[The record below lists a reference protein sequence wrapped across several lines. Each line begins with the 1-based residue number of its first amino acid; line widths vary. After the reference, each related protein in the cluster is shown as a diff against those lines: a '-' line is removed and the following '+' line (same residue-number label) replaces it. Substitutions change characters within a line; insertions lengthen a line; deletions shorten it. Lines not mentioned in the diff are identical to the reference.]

1 MVGITPFGWHLE
13 LSPGS
18 SMVRTDTRTRTRRFI
33 VALTLI
39 VGLLGA
45 RRAAADTLTLT
56 WDFNS
61 EPDVNGYIVYI
72 GTQPGVYAQS
82 VDVHN
87 TNTYAFTSAQPGRR
101 YYFAVAAYAGT
112 LLSPL
117 SQEVS
122 GISNQGIT
130 GGTDTSDAGT
140 AISRAIVRHS
150 SSTASDT
157 GTIAIARPPDP
168 VEITRTV
175 VRSPMGATPAQQSGS
190 TPGSVP
196 PVVYTGSSATTRSAS
211 TQTSPVSGTYTGTT
225 AMSRPSLSTG
235 GSIGGPGMTSGS
247 TTQSIARDPA
257 TQGLVDDSN
266 TLAVPA
272 DDAGSIVGSP
282 TTAELRT
289 AVATAPTSAPTVRIE
304 TPVSEATF
312 AAGTPIV
319 FSGIAQDAED
329 GNISSRIVWTSSIE
343 GRLGT
348 GALVS
353 KTLAAGTHT
362 ITASATDN
370 KGNTRTAQV
379 TIVVN

>member
-1 MVGITPFGWHLE
+1 
-13 LSPGS
+13 
-18 SMVRTDTRTRTRRFI
+18 
-33 VALTLI
+33 VALTLM

-45 RRAAADTLTLT
+45 RRAAADTLTLM
-56 WDFNS
+56 WDFNT
-61 EPDVNGYIVYI
+61 EPDVTGYIVYI

-87 TNTYAFTSAQPGRR
+87 VNRYAFTRALPGQR
-101 YYFAVAAYAGT
+101 YYFAVAAYAGS

-130 GGTDTSDAGT
+130 GGTDMSDAEA
-140 AISRAIVRHS
+140 AISRAIIRHS
-150 SSTASDT
+150 SSTATDT
-157 GTIAIARPPDP
+157 GSIAIARPPDP
-168 VEITRTV
+168 VETTRTV
-175 VRSPMGATPAQQSGS
+175 VRSPMGATSAQQSGS
-190 TPGSVP
+190 TSGSVP

-211 TQTSPVSGTYTGTT
+211 TQTSSASGTYTGTA

-235 GSIGGPGMTSGS
+235 DSLGWLVTTSGS

-257 TQGLVDDSN
+257 TQGLVDDPN
-266 TLAVPA
+266 TLGVPA
-272 DDAGSIVGSP
+272 DNAESIVGSP

-304 TPVSEATF
+304 TPVSQAAF

-329 GNISSRIVWTSSIE
+329 GTISSRIVWTSSID
-343 GRLGT
+343 GPLGT

-353 KTLAAGTHT
+353 RTLAAGTHT
-362 ITASATDN
+362 ITASATDS